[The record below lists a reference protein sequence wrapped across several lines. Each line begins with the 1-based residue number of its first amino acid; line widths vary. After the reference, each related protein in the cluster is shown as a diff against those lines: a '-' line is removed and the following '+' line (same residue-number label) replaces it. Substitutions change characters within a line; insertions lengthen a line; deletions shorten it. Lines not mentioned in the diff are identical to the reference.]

1 MKRLILW
8 FILLIMSF
16 LFFQCASYKT
26 TQKGVEMDIKISYP
40 ETRKEIV
47 VDTIFGEEIPDPYR
61 WLEDFESE
69 EVQEWVEKQNKLYY
83 SVVEQLS
90 KKENLYGEYMRLY
103 DTKIMKLPKRY
114 GNTYFFDERDGLMN
128 HYITYTSK
136 GTLDS
141 EKIEILNPNEWSE
154 DGTVSL
160 DWMHP
165 APDGSIIA
173 YGKSEKGSEVS
184 TLYLLDVE
192 ENEHLSDV
200 IERTRA
206 ASVVW
211 LPDKSGFYYTKFPK
225 RGEVPPGDEHYYRR
239 LFLHKIGRDPAEDP
253 LVFGEGRGKEEW
265 IDVKLSSQ
273 EDYILIYSYPGT
285 EMNDLYIKRIEAGGK
300 IETIA
305 EGLESLFSV
314 DVLDGKVYIYTN
326 WEAPRGR
333 IMVTDIE
340 HLSPSE
346 WKELIPEGEG
356 IIDTFNIIG
365 RKLVVRFLQDVHTRV
380 GIFNLSGEHLYDLEF
395 PTMGSVD
402 VSGHWDSPE
411 LFCSFESFFYP
422 ITIFRFNVDTGIRET
437 IFQLDVGRELSD
449 YVLKQIRYKSKDGTE
464 VPLWLLHKKG
474 IRLDGNNP
482 TILTG
487 YGGFNNP
494 QKPYFTRTLLPW
506 LDKGGVYA
514 VACLRGGGEFGEEW
528 HKAGMLK
535 NKQNVFDDFV
545 AAAEWLIESKWTN
558 SGKLAISG
566 GSNGG
571 LLVGAALTQRPD
583 LYKAVVCEVPL
594 LDMLRYHKFHFA
606 RLWIPEYGSAE
617 VEEQFKYIKKYSP
630 YHNVDPNK
638 EYPAVLFTAGRS
650 DTRVHPM
657 HAMKMAALMQGV
669 IDKGTSILLFVEPKT
684 GHGVGRPLT
693 MALQD
698 ISNQYLF
705 IMWQMDMI

>member
-1 MKRLILW
+1 
-8 FILLIMSF
+8 
-16 LFFQCASYKT
+16 
-26 TQKGVEMDIKISYP
+26 
-40 ETRKEIV
+40 
-47 VDTIFGEEIPDPYR
+47 
-61 WLEDFESE
+61 
-69 EVQEWVEKQNKLYY
+69 
-83 SVVEQLS
+83 
-90 KKENLYGEYMRLY
+90 
-103 DTKIMKLPKRY
+103 
-114 GNTYFFDERDGLMN
+114 
-128 HYITYTSK
+128 
-136 GTLDS
+136 
-141 EKIEILNPNEWSE
+141 
-154 DGTVSL
+154 
-160 DWMHP
+160 
-165 APDGSIIA
+165 
-173 YGKSEKGSEVS
+173 
-184 TLYLLDVE
+184 
-192 ENEHLSDV
+192 
-200 IERTRA
+200 
-206 ASVVW
+206 
-211 LPDKSGFYYTKFPK
+211 
-225 RGEVPPGDEHYYRR
+225 
-239 LFLHKIGRDPAEDP
+239 
-253 LVFGEGRGKEEW
+253 
-265 IDVKLSSQ
+265 
-273 EDYILIYSYPGT
+273 
-285 EMNDLYIKRIEAGGK
+285 
-300 IETIA
+300 
-305 EGLESLFSV
+305 
-314 DVLDGKVYIYTN
+314 
-326 WEAPRGR
+326 R